1 MINENKKISQF
12 LETSVTVKVNPTMTI
27 GELKEII
34 MMKSGY
40 KGYLSFVGK
49 ILQDQQKICD
59 YKIERFSTI
68 HQNCK
73 LLGGNQFTVRTFRDA
88 FSKRKKCQKCKAWFK
103 KEEIIIKRTVVSI
116 FVLREFG
123 INSKID

>member
-1 MINENKKISQF
+1 
-12 LETSVTVKVNPTMTI
+12 
-27 GELKEII
+27 
-34 MMKSGY
+34 MKSGN
-40 KGYLSFVGK
+40 KEYLSFVGK

-59 YKIERFSTI
+59 YKIKRFFTI

-73 LLGGNQFTVRTFRDA
+73 LLGGNQFTVKISRDA
-88 FSKRKKCQKCKAWFK
+88 FRKRKKYQKCKDWFR
-103 KEEIIIKRTVVSI
+103 KEEIRIKRTVVSI